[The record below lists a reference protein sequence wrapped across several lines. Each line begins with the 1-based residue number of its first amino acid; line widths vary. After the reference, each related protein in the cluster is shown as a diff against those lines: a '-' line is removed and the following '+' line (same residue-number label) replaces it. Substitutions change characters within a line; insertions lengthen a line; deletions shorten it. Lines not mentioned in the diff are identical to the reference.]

1 MSVHELASVFVRAS
15 VYVCVCDSLRGC
27 DQCDEAQ

>member
-1 MSVHELASVFVRAS
+1 MSVHELASVFVC
-15 VYVCVCDSLRGC
+15 VLVCMCVCDSLRGC